1 MVRGEQGRGLGG
13 GGKQR
18 GDVRAA
24 VQGVTQLCQF
34 ARAGAAE
41 GDAGGD
47 ALDVSAVAQG
57 FAQGVAFIACQQ
69 GGDGIVAGGNGC
81 VVA

>member
-1 MVRGEQGRGLGG
+1 MRGEQGGFLCG

-18 GDVRAA
+18 GDVGAA
-24 VQGVTQLCQF
+24 VQGVAQLCQF

-47 ALDVSAVAQG
+47 AFDVGAVAQAVAQG
-57 FAQGVAFIACQQ
+57 VALIACQQ

>member
-1 MVRGEQGRGLGG
+1 
-13 GGKQR
+13 
-18 GDVRAA
+18 
-24 VQGVTQLCQF
+24 LCQF

-47 ALDVSAVAQG
+47 AFDVGAVAQAVAQG
-57 FAQGVAFIACQQ
+57 VALIACQQ